1 MDIRKYFLVEKN
13 TEKNKS
19 IFNEEPKKKII
30 KTGKLEIISVK
41 SNSLEKQPNSL
52 EKQHLK
58 GVEWKVFT
66 DGSSTHNGQK
76 NCFGGVGVYFSDG
89 HPDNLSFK
97 MDNRYGKVTNNICE
111 LMACLCAIKKI
122 IANDNF
128 NDMNDTILICTDSKY
143 LIDCITKWMT
153 GWRKNGWKRKG
164 RDGKNKPIKNLELLK
179 EINGNYIRYNI
190 QFKHI
195 KAHRNDPSVELEI
208 SKDSIHY
215 KEWYGNFMADKL
227 AGLGSKIS

>member
-1 MDIRKYFLVEKN
+1 MDIRKYFQVEKN
-13 TEKNKS
+13 KEIKPP
-19 IFNEEPKKKII
+19 IFNSENKKKII
-30 KTGKLEIISVK
+30 KNDKINIEHI
-41 SNSLEKQPNSL
+41 
-52 EKQHLK
+52 K

-66 DGSSTHNGQK
+66 DGSSTHNGKK

-122 IANDNF
+122 IANSNF
-128 NDMNDTILICTDSKY
+128 NDINDSILICTDSKY

-164 RDGKNKPIKNLELLK
+164 KDGKTRPIKNLELLK

-190 QFKHI
+190 RFKHI
-195 KAHRNDPSVELEI
+195 KAHRNDPSLSENGGI
-208 SKDSIHY
+208 SKESIQY

-227 AGLGSKIS
+227 AGLGSKISL